1 VHEMFQLDLTCT
13 EADKEKEKKRK
24 AEKKI
29 ELSRLLDKVR
39 KINDSLGK
47 KGDPDFKEMIRF

>member
-1 VHEMFQLDLTCT
+1 MFQFDLTCT